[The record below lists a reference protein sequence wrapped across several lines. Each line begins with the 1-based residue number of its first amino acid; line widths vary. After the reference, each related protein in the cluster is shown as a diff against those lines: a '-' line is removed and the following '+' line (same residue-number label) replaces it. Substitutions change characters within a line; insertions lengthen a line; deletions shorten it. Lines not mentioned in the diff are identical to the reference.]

1 MKRFFPAIAAL
12 LLLACAGQLSGS
24 EKTKIGIFDL
34 TSYNVPAATATAV
47 SEILGTEL
55 FNTGRFTIVD
65 RKNMDKIL
73 KEQAF
78 QRTGCT
84 TTDCAVE
91 VGRILNINNMVIGSL
106 SKLGNTYKINIQ
118 LVDVEKGEVITAN
131 DAECSS
137 EDKLSEAATRLAV
150 AFSQS
155 IPVIG
160 KIVRA
165 GEDEVVIDL
174 GTVDN
179 VSAGMKFL
187 VNRLKEDI
195 KDTSGNIIMKEWED
209 VGHIELTEVQ
219 KQASKARVIDKKK
232 LLTVGD
238 VVRIGELAG
247 AKKETIKIG
256 GGLILPQ
263 AAQYTG
269 TGGGSF
275 IDPLWRSMLIP
286 GWGQFYNKDDF
297 KGWLFT
303 IGGIGSGALAIKRYM
318 DSQSLYDTYNKETDT
333 TKIESDYQAANNANK
348 DAQGMLGLFAVI
360 WGLNV
365 LDSVISF
372 DPSKHV
378 AAIEHSGPE
387 VAFVTPEKI
396 NIGYKFTW

>member
-1 MKRFFPAIAAL
+1 MKRFFPVIAAL
-12 LLLACAGQLSGS
+12 LLLACACQLSGS

-106 SKLGNTYKINIQ
+106 SRLGNTYKINIQ

-165 GEDEVVIDL
+165 GDSEVVIDL

-179 VSAGMKFL
+179 VTKGMKFL
-187 VNRLKEDI
+187 VNRLKEEI
-195 KDTSGNIIMKEWED
+195 KDATGNVIMKEWED
-209 VGHIELTEVQ
+209 VGNIELTEVQ
-219 KQASKARVIDKKK
+219 KQASKAKITDSKKQ
-232 LLTVGD
+232 LVVGD
-238 VVRIGELAG
+238 VVRIGELAA
-247 AKKETIKIG
+247 AKKETRVS
-256 GGLILPQ
+256 L
-263 AAQYTG
+263 
-269 TGGGSF
+269 
-275 IDPLWRSMLIP
+275 
-286 GWGQFYNKDDF
+286 
-297 KGWLFT
+297 
-303 IGGIGSGALAIKRYM
+303 GAK
-318 DSQSLYDTYNKETDT
+318 
-333 TKIESDYQAANNANK
+333 
-348 DAQGMLGLFAVI
+348 
-360 WGLNV
+360 
-365 LDSVISF
+365 
-372 DPSKHV
+372 
-378 AAIEHSGPE
+378 
-387 VAFVTPEKI
+387 
-396 NIGYKFTW
+396 